1 MRWQGWDLSR
11 LPEVLEQQ
19 ISSGRFHTAAVGAC
33 NTGNQGPGFTTYSV
47 AVMLF

>member
-1 MRWQGWDLSR
+1 LRWQGSDLSR

-19 ISSGRFHTAAVGAC
+19 FSTGRFHTAAVGAC
-33 NTGNQGPGFTTYSV
+33 NTGNEGPGFTTYRL